1 MPGVTFVPPDDY
13 HVLVLAG
20 GSFYIDTE
28 VRREIESY
36 LRERVERAPILVV
49 DSLVGEEITIVEGQV
64 FHIFST
70 STDSRDKER
79 AMVRAFRTELPVE
92 DL

>member
-1 MPGVTFVPPDDY
+1 MPGVTFVPPDEY

-20 GSFYIDTE
+20 GSFYIDTD
-28 VRREIESY
+28 VRREIEAY
-36 LRERVERAPILVV
+36 LRDETKEPILVV
-49 DSLVGEEITIVEGQV
+49 DSLVGEELTIVEGQV
-64 FHIFST
+64 FHIFSC
-70 STDSRDKER
+70 SLDSRDKER